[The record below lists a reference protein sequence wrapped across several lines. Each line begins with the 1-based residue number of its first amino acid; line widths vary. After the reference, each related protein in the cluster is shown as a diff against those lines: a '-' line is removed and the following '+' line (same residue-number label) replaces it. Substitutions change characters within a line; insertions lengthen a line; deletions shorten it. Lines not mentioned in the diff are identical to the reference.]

1 MSWENVKVALH
12 ELPHEGCNGFEGF
25 VADLLSALLNQP
37 FLVARKSDQPGGD
50 ARSFDGS
57 VRLQAKHYTAGRIP
71 DADIIAD
78 FHRVRLNCPSMDT
91 YAIGTA
97 FPINEQLRSS
107 LDALETEFGID
118 IPTLEYS
125 TELSSLSVL
134 TITFWYAVCR
144 FPQLAS
150 LDAAMHTWVISR
162 AESNEIQKAICD
174 LRKAFSQSIR
184 LFVTLR
190 NAAKQRLAERV
201 GIVSGPSAGRFSI
214 NLRQAIARKS
224 VRSGFN
230 EWRTSNSLVF
240 VLEGEEGMGKSWAAA
255 ACADEIAHD
264 DGCAVIWM
272 ECHEWAGTSDLHQLI
287 ARAFNKCALPGV
299 KELTKWQRKMEF
311 IWPSRLYFFLDG
323 ANEDDALETA
333 QTLVSKAR
341 TSAIPF
347 PRLIFTTRPLAR
359 LHGFNKP
366 VWTGISH
373 YQVGPFN
380 DEEFAL
386 ALAALPS
393 PLRREDIPVHLETW
407 ARIPR
412 LLQTC
417 ASLRDKFGGFQ
428 SVTREMIL
436 WAELLNKI
444 DQTDPQVRQ
453 TLGWRND
460 EEAAGVIA
468 QLAQAFMRT
477 GARDIGR
484 EQISASF
491 SGNYE
496 NVLVALEELRLA
508 DKAHQMRTR
517 VSADC
522 NVLGLALLICERLR
536 LPSKPSVR
544 AEADEFRRFLEPLS
558 EADERTQA
566 LFVALQLT
574 AQSPKADIAD
584 IVHKRAALL
593 LAWGTSHNA
602 KVTPDKLRFWA
613 GFDTLAYASFVETVF
628 EESLSESAF
637 RLMLLPLTAVFREI
651 VRVQQALHPILRRW
665 LLLTWP
671 DSETTAT
678 GEVERE
684 GHRLPVA
691 STQPQLNLT
700 LAAVAIISVKPRIEM
715 LSDLALSRATLKHAK
730 HTRMLPKQPT
740 QESEREPHIMPLK
753 SMESNFGA
761 LMRFGYTESVLPE
774 LQRLAQVHATA
785 PTVIRGLQELTASLW
800 LVSVPPELQLPAV
813 EPRFIWKGVPA
824 VQLLR
829 ERRRLYPEKKEEFHV
844 QENDISHLAIRD
856 DLPEMLFE
864 DHALLRHQAEL
875 ALESPELASRDRSM
889 TQTDDAWDRSA
900 AWLAKAN
907 PSLFLA
913 LTSRFREKAFNWPA
927 PLRALLLV
935 ENYLHRPAEL
945 SSPTL
950 LERAKEF
957 WQQQPKPDEREQLF
971 LAARLHILAFLNF
984 TPPELTEWLEFAAND
999 DILRREIAHH
1009 ASNEWLRSVTPIQ
1022 VAELACQKLF
1032 DFASEPAPD
1041 DACAFG
1047 HFDFWAR
1054 LAMATTEPA
1063 LQMFNRI
1070 REEFRQR
1077 QPSGDRRFHWL
1088 CLLFAFATES
1098 ALEAELQT
1106 ERLPNIFD
1114 RDGCSALWFVGRQLQ
1129 PTWLNRFALN
1139 ELLKVLPIDE
1149 VGKVAAANG
1158 DGDAFRQW
1166 GFELL
1171 ERANEMVGN
1180 PPNERRYWGDFL
1192 LEFDQTGHVECRFA
1206 IVGIPKPTTESPQA
1220 FSPPAHSSLR
1230 DFFHDD
1236 TKERNE
1242 ALALANSDYAEID
1255 ASAAAACFHFGGL
1268 AAVSQWRR
1276 QYPDDFLRLAKPVLS
1291 RAVDC
1296 PDRAFHLASL
1306 IHALLC
1312 NLLVIEPDEA
1322 ELIYSRL
1329 MTGGMRVQCNT
1340 VHRVPQF
1347 YSALWN
1353 PNECGSPR
1361 HSEMRRRMLAETAN
1375 EHEMMTLMIAAMA
1388 NGGSAEAERLAVE
1401 RIAASVAS
1409 QRAIGVSALA
1419 WLHGDSNLKRLR
1431 DLENSDPVKWLRR
1444 HAAWA
1449 AEVNAQNAA
1458 AIRFYRRLLTERDA
1472 DIASTMVTQLEP
1484 ALTPTASF
1492 WRREVEYEVLAN
1504 RQLDG
1509 RLKAILIMFWMSWR
1523 HRADTNLEI
1532 AGRKLAEWGFG
1543 ENIRHL
1549 EVPKPF
1555 PFMTTEWA

>member
-1 MSWENVKVALH
+1 M
-12 ELPHEGCNGFEGF
+12 
-25 VADLLSALLNQP
+25 
-37 FLVARKSDQPGGD
+37 ARKPDQPGGD

-57 VRLQAKHYTAGRIP
+57 VRLQAKHYTVGKIP

-91 YAIGTA
+91 YVIGTA

-107 LDALETEFGID
+107 LDALESEFGID
-118 IPTLEYS
+118 IPTLDYA

-134 TITFWYAVCR
+134 TITFWGAVCR
-144 FPQLAS
+144 FPSLAS
-150 LDAAMHTWVISR
+150 FDAAMHTWMTSR
-162 AESNEIQKAICD
+162 ANSSEIRAATD
-174 LRKAFSQSIR
+174 D
-184 LFVTLR
+184 LR
-190 NAAKQRLAERV
+190 NALSQSLRLFCTFRNVAKQRLQQRFGVVQA
-201 GIVSGPSAGRFSI
+201 SHTGRFTI
-214 NLRQAIARKS
+214 NLPLAVARNA
-224 VRSGFN
+224 VRDPFQK
-230 EWRTSNSLVF
+230 WRNSNSPVF
-240 VLEGEEGMGKSWAAA
+240 VLEGDEGMGKSWAAA
-255 ACADEIAHD
+255 ACADEVAQD
-264 DGCAVIWM
+264 DGCAAIWM
-272 ECHEWAGTSDLHQLI
+272 ECHEWAGMPDFHHLI
-287 ARAFNKCALPGV
+287 AKALNKCALPGV
-299 KELTKWQRKMEF
+299 KELTNWQRKLEF
-311 IWPSRLYFFLDG
+311 IWPRRLCFFLDG

-333 QTLVSKAR
+333 QKLVSQAR
-341 TSAIPF
+341 TSANPV
-347 PRLIFTTRPLAR
+347 PRLIFTTRPLTR

-366 VWTGISH
+366 VWAGVSH
-373 YQVGPFN
+373 CQVGPFN
-380 DEEFAL
+380 DEEFDL
-386 ALAALPS
+386 ALAGLPS
-393 PLRREDIPVHLETW
+393 PLKRVDIPVHLEPW

-417 ASLRDKFGGFQ
+417 ASLRDKFGGFE

-468 QLAQAFMRT
+468 RLAQESMRT

-496 NVLVALEELRLA
+496 RVLVALEELRLA
-508 DKAHQMRTR
+508 DKAHQMRTT

-522 NVLGLALLICERLR
+522 NVLGLALLIRERLR
-536 LPSKPSVR
+536 LPSKPSIR

-574 AQSPKADIAD
+574 AQSSQADVPD

-602 KVTPDKLRFWA
+602 KVTQDKLRFWV

-628 EESLSESAF
+628 EEPLSESDF
-637 RLMLLPLTAVFREI
+637 SLMLLPLTERYREN
-651 VRVQQALHPILRRW
+651 VRVQQALHPILRKW

-671 DSETTAT
+671 DFEAATTV
-678 GEVERE
+678 EVERE

-691 STQPQLNLT
+691 STQPQLKLT
-700 LAAVAIISVKPRIEM
+700 LAAIAIISAKPSVAM
-715 LSDLALSRATLKHAK
+715 LPDLALSRATLKHAVY
-730 HTRMLPKQPT
+730 TRMLPKKPT
-740 QESEREPHIMPLK
+740 PESDREPHTMPVK

-761 LMRFGYTESVLPE
+761 LMRFGYTESVLTD
-774 LQRLAQVHATA
+774 LQRFAQVHATDL
-785 PTVIRGLQELTASLW
+785 TILRGLQELTASLW
-800 LVSVPPELQLPAV
+800 LVSTPPELQLPAV
-813 EPRFIWKGVPA
+813 EPRFIWKGIPA

-829 ERRRLYPEKKEEFHV
+829 EGRRLYPEKKEEFHV
-844 QENDISHLAIRD
+844 QENNISHLAIRD
-856 DLPEMLFE
+856 DLPEMLPE
-864 DHALLRHQAEL
+864 DHVLLQRQAEL
-875 ALESPELASRDRSM
+875 ALESPELASRGRSM
-889 TQTDDAWDRSA
+889 TQTDYAWDRSA

-907 PSLFLA
+907 PGRFLA
-913 LTSRFREKAFNWPA
+913 LTSRFREKAFSWRE

-935 ENYLHRPAEL
+935 EDYLHQPAEI
-945 SSPTL
+945 SSATL
-950 LERAKEF
+950 LQRANEF
-957 WQQQPKPDEREQLF
+957 WHREPKPDERDRLF

-984 TPPELTEWLEFAAND
+984 SLSELTEWLEFASND
-999 DILRREIAHH
+999 ELLRREIARHP
-1009 ASNEWLRSVTPIQ
+1009 SNEWLRSVTPIQ
-1022 VAELACQKLF
+1022 VAEVARQRVF
-1032 DFASEPAPD
+1032 DHADEPAPD

-1054 LAMATTEPA
+1054 LAMATAKPD
-1063 LQMFNRI
+1063 LPMFERI
-1070 REEFRQR
+1070 KIEFQRR

-1088 CLLFAFATES
+1088 CLLFAFASES

-1106 ERLPNIFD
+1106 GNPPALFD
-1114 RDGCSALWFVGRQLQ
+1114 RDGCAALWFVGRQLQ
-1129 PTWLNRFALN
+1129 PKWLRRFASSD
-1139 ELLKVLPIDE
+1139 LLKVLPIDE
-1149 VGKVAAANG
+1149 VGKAAAANG
-1158 DGDAFRQW
+1158 DADAFRRW

-1171 ERANEMVGN
+1171 GRANEMVGN
-1180 PPNERRYWGDFL
+1180 PPIERRYWGDFI
-1192 LEFDQTGHVECRFA
+1192 LEFDQAGHVDCRFA
-1206 IVGIPKPTTESPQA
+1206 IVGIPKPAAESPQA
-1220 FSPPAHSSLR
+1220 FSPPARSSFR

-1236 TKERNE
+1236 TEEQNE
-1242 ALALANSDYAEID
+1242 ALALANSDYARID
-1255 ASAAAACFHFGGL
+1255 ACAAAACFDFGGL

-1276 QYPDDFLRLAKPVLS
+1276 QYSDDFLRLAKPILS
-1291 RAVDC
+1291 KAVDR

-1306 IHALLC
+1306 IHTLLC
-1312 NLLVIEPDEA
+1312 NLLVLEPDEA
-1322 ELIYSRL
+1322 EVIYSRL
-1329 MTGGMRVQCNT
+1329 MTGGMRVQCST

-1347 YSALWN
+1347 YAALWN

-1361 HSEMRRRMLAETAN
+1361 HVEMRRRILADAAN
-1375 EHEMMTLMIAAMA
+1375 EHEIMTQMIAAIA
-1388 NGGSAEAERLAVE
+1388 NGGAAEAERLALE
-1401 RIAASVAS
+1401 RIAAPVAC

-1472 DIASTMVTQLEP
+1472 AVASTMLAQLEP
-1484 ALTPTASF
+1484 SLTPTASF
-1492 WRREVEYEVLAN
+1492 WRREVEYEVLPN
-1504 RQLDG
+1504 SQLDG
-1509 RLKAILIMFWMSWR
+1509 QLRAILILFWMSWR
-1523 HRADTNLEI
+1523 HRENTRLEI
-1532 AGRKLAEWGFG
+1532 AGRKLAEWRFG

-1549 EVPKPF
+1549 EVPTPF
-1555 PFMTTEWA
+1555 PFMTTE